1 MATCPNCGRE
11 LPEGTKFCG
20 YCGTT
25 LENAQPAAAPY
36 TPPQGYAAPAPA
48 YGGYQPA
55 PVPAGGKS
63 PMMIVGMILSIT
75 ALVLCIVS
83 TILMV
88 NISIFNSNGTWSCIL
103 ACMALVMSI
112 VGVILSAKGKHKS
125 GSGRGMGTAGLII
138 GIIAIVYSAILVC
151 IYIFAFAV
159 AGATVSNANRIVD
172 ELNSYSWY

>member
-55 PVPAGGKS
+55 PVPAAGKS

-75 ALVLCIVS
+75 ALVLCIVAL
-83 TILMV
+83 ILFSEATFWL
-88 NISIFNSNGTWSCIL
+88 SIV
-103 ACMALVMSI
+103 ALVMSI